1 MLARSKV
8 SSRYLVRVARRA
20 VLQRANATMGLASG
34 WALLLFADC
43 SVGVTHTKGKANT
56 RSSLNQI
63 EAEPVANSAIDHM

>member
-1 MLARSKV
+1 
-8 SSRYLVRVARRA
+8 